1 MVSSCA
7 IPGPSTTVTH
17 KCEGNYN
24 KIATN
29 VKWNNRKRIAIG
41 SNTGAE
47 REVSHV
53 STSEAAK
60 QLLESS
66 KEERPELVNL
76 LIEPTDS
83 L

>member
-1 MVSSCA
+1 L
-7 IPGPSTTVTH
+7 
-17 KCEGNYN
+17 
-24 KIATN
+24 
-29 VKWNNRKRIAIG
+29 
-41 SNTGAE
+41 GAE

-83 L
+83 LLKIHRRADSRLS